1 MHPKHPKKE
10 VNAALDYADS
20 LQFAVERTV
29 AGHKWGRITGARA
42 AGIRAAVDELRL
54 GTELADAL
62 QVHLSGVGTA
72 VLAGILTAGMT
83 FVIKL
88 I

>member
-29 AGHKWGRITGARA
+29 AGHKWGRIMCTCRAWVSVWSTPRSPDNHGRQLRRWVDQHNRRWVDQHNHGA
-42 AGIRAAVDELRL
+42 DEE
-54 GTELADAL
+54 T
-62 QVHLSGVGTA
+62 S
-72 VLAGILTAGMT
+72 
-83 FVIKL
+83 
-88 I
+88 

>member
-29 AGHKWGRITGARA
+29 AGHKWGRIMCTCRAWVSVWSTPRSPDNHGRQLRRWVDQHNHGAD
-42 AGIRAAVDELRL
+42 VE
-54 GTELADAL
+54 T
-62 QVHLSGVGTA
+62 S
-72 VLAGILTAGMT
+72 
-83 FVIKL
+83 
-88 I
+88 